1 MIFNFENMELAI
13 VVNFVFLLYVVFIHK
28 SVLRSVPHGISI
40 DSCNC
45 LKGLIAISVVLHHI
59 AQSRDVFILKELFGP
74 LGSVAVGC
82 FFFISGYGLYAS
94 YSIKKQS
101 YLDGFI
107 LKRFRKLMVPFI
119 FVILL
124 YQLVNQGSY
133 EKIFSGLVVG
143 NSDYLLPYSWYI
155 FCAIL
160 FYYAFYFIFKY
171 ILNEKI
177 KIFSVFI
184 FTLIFYFVLRFVLNW
199 PGFWSGSL
207 FLFPIGV
214 FFKYS
219 ERYLKKMSGL
229 HIIMFS
235 LWITT
240 LIIILYLTNIKY
252 IGIIE
257 ICCSSFAIILP
268 LTILNISSK
277 NLIFLGSISYEIY
290 LVQGVIF
297 YLLRRNNVGNNISFV
312 FMSVGFIIVLAC
324 IVKCI
329 LKYIDNKLFR
339 SYKYC

>member
-1 MIFNFENMELAI
+1 MF
-13 VVNFVFLLYVVFIHK
+13 
-28 SVLRSVPHGISI
+28 
-40 DSCNC
+40 
-45 LKGLIAISVVLHHI
+45 
-59 AQSRDVFILKELFGP
+59 
-74 LGSVAVGC
+74 
-82 FFFISGYGLYAS
+82 
-94 YSIKKQS
+94 
-101 YLDGFI
+101 
-107 LKRFRKLMVPFI
+107 
-119 FVILL
+119 
-124 YQLVNQGSY
+124 
-133 EKIFSGLVVG
+133 
-143 NSDYLLPYSWYI
+143 
-155 FCAIL
+155 
-160 FYYAFYFIFKY
+160 
-171 ILNEKI
+171 
-177 KIFSVFI
+177 
-184 FTLIFYFVLRFVLNW
+184 
-199 PGFWSGSL
+199 
-207 FLFPIGV
+207 
-214 FFKYS
+214 
-219 ERYLKKMSGL
+219 GL

-329 LKYIDNKLFR
+329 LKYIDNKLFS